1 MITANAYTIMKNNKV
16 KEIINAEFDGRLGLA
31 VISYLLGQVGMDNAK
46 GITDKEIESVKGNAF
61 MTDSFSQAMVRCARR
76 IAQEC
81 NLISDVIPYI
91 ITEHGYLAGGIT
103 QERTAEILR
112 DYIDND
118 LSAADPG
125 YVRETLTDCCGCDEE
140 ELVALELFDWLGF
153 DKEDEDYE

>member
-1 MITANAYTIMKNNKV
+1 MKNNKV

-46 GITDKEIESVKGNAF
+46 EITDKEIESVKGNAF

-76 IAQEC
+76 IAQESS
-81 NLISDVIPYI
+81 LIEDIIPYI
-91 ITEHGYLAGGIT
+91 ITEYGYLAGGIT
-103 QERTAEILR
+103 QERTADILR
-112 DYIDND
+112 DYIDRD
-118 LSAADPG
+118 LGYPDSDVG
-125 YVRETLTDCCGCDEE
+125 YVRETLTDYCGCDEE